1 MVYTLTLA
9 EPAEIKTKAF
19 IDDRWQNSAV
29 YHFHGVVYYKNIER
43 KTEYKNFW
51 PKKTEL
57 INLYYIVIMIITI
70 CTYFTSPTKLND
82 ALREKTVKKKVN
94 ILQWIDTTSKHFKQ
108 HFFYFEN

>member
-70 CTYFTSPTKLND
+70 SVTKD
-82 ALREKTVKKKVN
+82 CKEK
-94 ILQWIDTTSKHFKQ
+94 SKHLTMNRYYIETF
-108 HFFYFEN
+108 